1 MFNAIE
7 SPTTMPFEPMLAH
20 QEMDL
25 FGIIPVKIN
34 SPPKEVIAP
43 QKKTNT
49 LKPVS
54 TKEHRI
60 ETDEFGEIDEDN
72 SVDLDVTPEGVW
84 SDLFL
89 AKRMFFRM
97 MCDLSGE
104 ADPADPDLFGHIL
117 GTREQRKQD
126 ALIWMF
132 DLNPDGS
139 DISFEWVCNEIG
151 FDPERV
157 RRITGRSVRQDLKRI
172 LKLLSNMVGNE
183 HAKTCELNLMD
194 YVNLSGWQLN

>member
-7 SPTTMPFEPMLAH
+7 SPTTMPFEPMLVH

-25 FGIIPVKIN
+25 FGTAPVQIN
-34 SPPKEVIAP
+34 SPPKKVIALNKISAIKP
-43 QKKTNT
+43 EC
-49 LKPVS
+49 LKI
-54 TKEHRI
+54 TH
-60 ETDEFGEIDEDN
+60 TEIDDFEDGDEDN
-72 SVDLDVTPEGVW
+72 SIDLDVSSEGVW

-89 AKRMFFRM
+89 AKRMIFRM

-104 ADPADPDLFGHIL
+104 IDPAEPDMFGHIL

-139 DISFEWVCNEIG
+139 DVSFVWVCNEIG
-151 FDPERV
+151 FDAERV

-172 LKLLSNMVGNE
+172 LKLLSYMVSNE